1 MLELC
6 PIRDPVSVLESNSR
20 RSELVV
26 ALATTAGVV
35 ELGTETLDAVN
46 ASGSFAGRSPAVG
59 VAVVVVVG
67 DGGDVKGESSIVTA
81 KADIEKISES
91 LELDCIGVSGC
102 CIWSASVAGKL
113 ARDGEGTEGSEDSG
127 DDIATACKLDVTS
140 AADEIAVVVVVAFP
154 VAIAAEV
161 TSRA

>member
-6 PIRDPVSVLESNSR
+6 PNRDIVSVLESNSR

-35 ELGTETLDAVN
+35 ELGTETT
-46 ASGSFAGRSPAVG
+46 SGSLAGRSPAAV
-59 VAVVVVVG
+59 VVVVVVG
-67 DGGDVKGESSIVTA
+67 DRGDVKGESSIVTA

-127 DDIATACKLDVTS
+127 DDIAAACKLDVTS
-140 AADEIAVVVVVAFP
+140 AADDIAVAVVVSLP
-154 VAIAAEV
+154 VAIAA
-161 TSRA
+161 

>member
-1 MLELC
+1 MLVLEL
-6 PIRDPVSVLESNSR
+6 ISR

-35 ELGTETLDAVN
+35 ELGTETLDAVT
-46 ASGSFAGRSPAVG
+46 ASGSFAGRSPAAV
-59 VAVVVVVG
+59 VVVVVVG
-67 DGGDVKGESSIVTA
+67 DRGDVKGESSIVTA

-127 DDIATACKLDVTS
+127 DDIVAACKLDVTS
-140 AADEIAVVVVVAFP
+140 AADEIAVVAVVSLP
-154 VAIAAEV
+154 VAIAAVV
-161 TSRA
+161 TSLA

>member
-1 MLELC
+1 MLVLEL
-6 PIRDPVSVLESNSR
+6 ISR

-35 ELGTETLDAVN
+35 ELGTETLDAVTT
-46 ASGSFAGRSPAVG
+46 SGSFAGRSPAAV
-59 VAVVVVVG
+59 VVVVVVVVVVG
-67 DGGDVKGESSIVTA
+67 DRGDVKGESSIVTA

-127 DDIATACKLDVTS
+127 DDIAAACKLDVTS
-140 AADEIAVVVVVAFP
+140 AADDIAVAVVVSLP

>member
-1 MLELC
+1 M
-6 PIRDPVSVLESNSR
+6 
-20 RSELVV
+20 
-26 ALATTAGVV
+26 LATTAGVV
-35 ELGTETLDAVN
+35 ELGTETLDAVT
-46 ASGSFAGRSPAVG
+46 ASGSFAGRSPA
-59 VAVVVVVG
+59 AVVVVVGGG

-127 DDIATACKLDVTS
+127 DDIAAACKLDVTS
-140 AADEIAVVVVVAFP
+140 AADEIAVVAVVSLP
-154 VAIAAEV
+154 VAIAAVV

>member
-1 MLELC
+1 MMAA
-6 PIRDPVSVLESNSR
+6 RG
-20 RSELVV
+20 
-26 ALATTAGVV
+26 GVF

-46 ASGSFAGRSPAVG
+46 ASGSFAGRSPAAV
-59 VAVVVVVG
+59 VVVVVVVVVG
-67 DGGDVKGESSIVTA
+67 DRGDVKGESSIVTA

-127 DDIATACKLDVTS
+127 DDIAAACKLDVTS
-140 AADEIAVVVVVAFP
+140 AADDIAVEVLVALP